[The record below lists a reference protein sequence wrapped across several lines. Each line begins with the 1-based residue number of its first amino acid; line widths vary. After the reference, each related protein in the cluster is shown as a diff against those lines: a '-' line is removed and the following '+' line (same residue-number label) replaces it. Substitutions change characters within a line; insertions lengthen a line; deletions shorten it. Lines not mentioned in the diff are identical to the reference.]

1 MSRYPS
7 LAPYESTAATA
18 KLRSQLERVRGRMR
32 DKAVLDQ
39 AVAKLA
45 TRENIRPCEAAER
58 LAGMAQY
65 SGLEPDEVARRVQAP
80 PVPDL
85 PLPDVGDWV
94 KPMLETFH
102 DSASYS
108 CPVKD
113 SFGRVVDF
121 FVVAV
126 NSHCKTPDG
135 RIGEELKGQ
144 RLLTISPGVAASGL
158 LDEYITAFETGV
170 PFHRALMEHVEIM
183 GERLWPSTMS
193 VRAARVADG
202 LLLSWCVLDDKD
214 MLVSGWRRAQD
225 AAGLG
230 WGEWNLATRQA
241 IWTHQM
247 YEVFGRDP
255 GAGPVALEDIPAMVL
270 PEDLPVLDDVIDSLL
285 EARESIETEFRIQH
299 RYGVRHVSVVAE
311 PLLDTVGVPVKLRF
325 LVQDVTRVR
334 RRERAE
340 ARAQER
346 AVRQRERAEEEHRVA
361 DHLQNT
367 ILPVGRGVRRLPG
380 LAVAVRYLPAE
391 DLARLGGDWYK
402 ARAVPD
408 GRALLVIGDAMGH
421 GLTAAGIML
430 QMRAGLAGLAHTGAP
445 AHQLALWLNTLLT
458 STNEGVTVTGTA
470 IIGHFDAKDRTFAWT
485 NAGHPNP
492 LLVRDGRAELLEGSR
507 GPLLGVFDA
516 EYELTTTRLE
526 PGDVLLFYTDG
537 VVERRG
543 ADLDTGVRT
552 LIQAVQA
559 CVAEDPDELIDCVL
573 ERLGGDHMEDDVCLL
588 AARVL

>member
-1 MSRYPS
+1 MSQYPP
-7 LAPYESTAATA
+7 LASYESTAATA
-18 KLRSQLERVRGRMR
+18 KLRAQLERVRGRMR
-32 DKAVLDQ
+32 DKAVLDH

-58 LAGMAQY
+58 LAGIAQY
-65 SGLEPDEVARRVQAP
+65 SGLDPAEVARRVQAP
-80 PVPDL
+80 PVPDIPVPEL
-85 PLPDVGDWV
+85 GDWV
-94 KPMLETFH
+94 EPMLETFH

-108 CPVKD
+108 CPVTD
-113 SFGRVVDF
+113 AFGRVVDF
-121 FVVAV
+121 FLAAV

-135 RIGEELKGQ
+135 RSGAELRGQ
-144 RLLTISPGVAASGL
+144 RLQTISPGVAASGL

-170 PFHRALMEHVEIM
+170 PFHRALTEHVEIV
-183 GERLWPSTMS
+183 GERLWPATMS
-193 VRAARVADG
+193 VRAARVAEG
-202 LLLSWCVLDDKD
+202 LLLSWCVLDEKD

-225 AAGLG
+225 VAGLG

-255 GAGPVALEDIPAMVL
+255 AAGPVALEDLPAMVL
-270 PEDLPVLDDVIDSLL
+270 PEDLPVLDDVADSLL

-311 PLLDTVGVPVKLRF
+311 PLLDTAGAPVKLRF

-346 AVRQRERAEEEHRVA
+346 AVRQQERAEEEHRIA

-367 ILPVGRGVRRLPG
+367 ILPVGRGVMRLPG

-408 GRALLVIGDAMGH
+408 GRALLAIGDAMGH

-430 QMRAGLAGLAHTGAP
+430 QMRAGLAGLAYTGAP
-445 AHQLALWLNTLLT
+445 ANQLGAWLNTLLT
-458 STNEGVTVTGTA
+458 SASEGVTVTGTA
-470 IIGHFDAKDRTFAWT
+470 IIGHFDAEDRTFAWM
-485 NAGHPNP
+485 NAGHPDP
-492 LLVRDGRAELLEGSR
+492 LLVRGGRVAPLEGRR

-516 EYELTTTRLE
+516 EYELTAARLE

-537 VVERRG
+537 IVERRG
-543 ADLDTGVRT
+543 QALDTGVHA

-559 CVAEDPDELIDCVL
+559 CVAEDSDELIDCVL
-573 ERLGGDHMEDDVCLL
+573 ERLGGDTMEDDVCLL
-588 AARVL
+588 SARVL